1 MLVIIFTCT
10 ENYLDNLKQE
20 AKKIYNVS
28 PLSLVVHAKIMAW
41 IKNYFEYSCC

>member
-28 PLSLVVHAKIMAW
+28 PLKPFSLVVHAKIMAW
-41 IKNYFEYSCC
+41 KKKLF